1 MKKFART
8 IRDHRKL
15 LLNYFCARKAFSRGV
30 IDVLNNKVKVNMR
43 RAHYFLTFAMIE
55 IALYHALCAW

>member
-8 IRDHRKL
+8 IRDHREL
-15 LLNYFCARKAFSRGV
+15 LLNYFCARKAFSRSV

-43 RAHYFLTFAMIE
+43 KAHDFLTFAMIE